1 MNDAHERGR
10 RWIWWGSALWLA
22 SVVVIIVLADLGR
35 LKPIYTILTAYPG
48 SDKVGHFVL
57 IGGVAFFMNLLL
69 RCREWRGWLVGSVVV
84 GTLATLEEFSQ
95 LSMSTRTFDLLDL
108 TADFAGIFFFGWLAN
123 RLLRPRPQ
131 V

>member
-1 MNDAHERGR
+1 MNEARERGR
-10 RWIWWGSALWLA
+10 RWIWWGSAFWLA
-22 SVVVIIVLADLGR
+22 SVVVIIVVADLGR
-35 LKPIYTILTAYPG
+35 LTPIYTILTAYPG

-57 IGGVAFFMNLLL
+57 MGGVAFFMNLRL

-84 GTLATLEEFSQ
+84 GTLVTIEEFSQ
-95 LSMSTRTFDLLDL
+95 LWMTSRTFDLLDL
-108 TADFAGIFFFGWLAN
+108 AADFAGILSFGWLAK